1 MSEELICITCP
12 LGCHLTIERRPDN
25 TLGVSGNRCARGV
38 RYACEELLSPKRM
51 VTATVRICRP
61 FQAEAAACGETG
73 LGSVARLPVRTSQAY
88 PKEAQQLEE
97 GLSADIYRLEV
108 TVPVKRGT
116 VLLADYKGSGIDIIA
131 ARSLQV

>member
-88 PKEAQQLEE
+88 PKEGVA
-97 GLSADIYRLEV
+97 GLLADIYRLEV